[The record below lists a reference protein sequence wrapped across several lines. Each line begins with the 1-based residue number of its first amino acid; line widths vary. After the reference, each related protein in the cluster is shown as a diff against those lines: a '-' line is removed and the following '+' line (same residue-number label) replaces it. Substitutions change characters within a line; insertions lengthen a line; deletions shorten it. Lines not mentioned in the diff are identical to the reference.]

1 MTSDEIK
8 KAWYEKKPVV
18 SGGIKYLKINAL
30 IYRLDKKN
38 NIEPSAEL
46 LDQNTNSVVIARFED
61 VGVYDDK

>member
-1 MTSDEIK
+1 MTHEEAK
-8 KAWYEKKPVV
+8 KAWYAKVPVV

-38 NIEPSAEL
+38 NIEISAEL

-61 VGVYDDK
+61 VGAYDDK

>member
-1 MTSDEIK
+1 MTHEEAK

-38 NIEPSAEL
+38 NIEISAEL